1 MTSQIGP
8 APADGV
14 YMATAPAP
22 STAPVALV
30 IEDDEDT
37 ADLLDLV
44 LSQAGFSVIT
54 ADNGADGMALAL
66 VHRPALA
73 TIDVSMPGMDGLETT
88 RRIREFSGTYIV
100 IISSRAAEQDILAG
114 FDAGADDY
122 VPKPI
127 RPRELQAR
135 LAAVARRPVTA
146 QPTEPE
152 DATWAVAEEDP
163 QRSAY
168 HQQVRAGARPDV
180 AAVSER
186 GSQPPDVEAD
196 PGEDDGGE
204 DDGGEDGRDGMLG
217 LGMRFVGSW
226 VEYNGLRINPARSLV
241 VVDDRLVDLNS
252 RQFDLLQLML
262 YSGTR
267 TRTARYL
274 ALQLRGE
281 TEATTRTQAF
291 HDRDWVDAMMENLL
305 NRIGE
310 QPEAS
315 RWIEVL
321 PRSRYRLIQPTQP
334 TEEPEAPQP
343 T

>member
-1 MTSQIGP
+1 MS
-8 APADGV
+8 
-14 YMATAPAP
+14 TAPAP
-22 STAPVALV
+22 SAAPVALV

-54 ADNGADGMALAL
+54 AASGAAGTELAR
-66 VHRPALA
+66 VHQPALT

-100 IISSRAAEQDILAG
+100 IISTRSAEHDVLAG

-135 LAAVARRPVTA
+135 LAAVARRPATTFA
-146 QPTEPE
+146 PQPVATTWVAAAE
-152 DATWAVAEEDP
+152 DAE
-163 QRSAY
+163 RSAY
-168 HQQVRAGARPDV
+168 HRQVVSGTRPETLPDPDPAPALDV
-180 AAVSER
+180 VDDA
-186 GSQPPDVEAD
+186 EAD
-196 PGEDDGGE
+196 E
-204 DDGGEDGRDGMLG
+204 GEDGRDGMLQ

-226 VEYNGLRINPARSLV
+226 IEFYGLRINPARSLV
-241 VVDDRLVDLNS
+241 VVDDRLVDLNP

-274 ALQLRGE
+274 ALRLRGE
-281 TEATTRTQAF
+281 TEESTHHQAYQ
-291 HDRDWVDAMMENLL
+291 DRDWIESLMENLL
-305 NRIGE
+305 NRLGE
-310 QPEAS
+310 RHLSP
-315 RWIEVL
+315 RWIEAR
-321 PRSRYRLIQPTQP
+321 PGSRYRLVR
-334 TEEPEAPQP
+334 PE
-343 T
+343 